1 VYENGFDEPDRRA
14 GTTGENY
21 TLWRKVRV
29 ISSNPPIASLVVRA
43 IVAIHRPRNED
54 RSRCHDHGWSNHHR
68 RGDRHE
74 DAAREAN
81 GDGSRE
87 KQRSGQAAE
96 SDARHVESSRPLDD
110 ALREDVS

>member
-1 VYENGFDEPDRRA
+1 MYENGSDEPDRRA

-87 KQRSGQAAE
+87 KQRSGQAADLMRAM
-96 SDARHVESSRPLDD
+96 SNPPAPLDD